1 LKTYQKKLKKLL
13 TSEIVDIILFG
24 SFVKGGSKYSDID
37 VAVISQGNSD
47 MELKNNIIK
56 ILGEKSHVQILGK
69 EFIYSQMM
77 ITIIKEGFS
86 VRKNKFLSEF
96 YGVEP
101 VVLFKY
107 NIRKLSATQKV
118 QFTRGL
124 VNTVNEIQAKKL
136 TRTTVLVPMAN
147 KVSFDEFLELWEVK
161 FESKSYELI
170 PLVRSEKL

>member
-1 LKTYQKKLKKLL
+1 MTD
-13 TSEIVDIILFG
+13 EVVDIILFG

-37 VAVISQGNSD
+37 VVILSCGNVNP
-47 MELKNNIIK
+47 ELKEKVVDVI
-56 ILGEKSHVQILGK
+56 GEKSHVQILGK
-69 EFIYSQMM
+69 DFIYSQMM

-86 VRKNKFLSEF
+86 VRKNKFLSEL

-124 VNTVNEIQAKKL
+124 VNTVDEIKAKKL

-147 KVSFDEFLELWEVK
+147 KGRFDEFLELWRVK
-161 FESKSYELI
+161 FESKSYELL
-170 PLVRSEKL
+170 PLMRSEKL